1 MPFNHNHHYH
11 PLLLRHVPPGAR
23 AALDVGCGTGRFA
36 RRLAAAGLAVE
47 GIDPDGSVL
56 EAARAL
62 GSGGI
67 TYRQQDVTEADLPA
81 GRYDFISCIASLHH
95 MPFPTVTALRRALAP
110 GGVLAVLG
118 LAKPR
123 SAADWGHWL
132 IAAPPLNASAR
143 LVVAA
148 ADRLN
153 GGPDRVI
160 SPRIREETMSM
171 TEIRRESA
179 RLLPGRTVRPL
190 LFWRY
195 LLVYRAP
202 RNPAARTAA

>member
-1 MPFNHNHHYH
+1 VSFNHNDHYH
-11 PLLLRHVPPGAR
+11 PLLLRQVPAGAR
-23 AALDVGCGTGRFA
+23 TALDVGCGTGRFA

-47 GIDPDGSVL
+47 GIDPDGHVL
-56 EAARAL
+56 NAARAL
-62 GSGGI
+62 GSRGI
-67 TYRQQDVTEADLPA
+67 TYRQEDATESDLPA
-81 GRYDFISCIASLHH
+81 DRYDFISCIASLHH
-95 MPFPTVTALRRALAP
+95 MPFTVVTALRRALAP

-123 SAADWGHWL
+123 SAADWGSWL
-132 IAAPPLNASAR
+132 IAGPPLNVAAR
-143 LVVAA
+143 LVVAVG
-148 ADRLN
+148 DRLN
-153 GGPDRVI
+153 GGTDHVI

-179 RLLPGRTVRPL
+179 ALLPGRTVRPL

-202 RNPAARTAA
+202 R